1 MNGLIHLR
9 ISRDHLSSESA
20 CVAGWYVGLMWT
32 PKYLVDVVG
41 VSIEASGFVLL
52 LPYILP
58 AAGTLVGG
66 CERSSRAC
74 ADLTARCMRVNRN
87 TPDLNTILCAPAR
100 FLQDTR
106 DFCVAGWCD
115 SLISKGWKI
124 SRARKLMEVI
134 SIGSSIL
141 SLGYFVVEAKPSVFM
156 FTVLNC
162 VNGFFGAFA
171 VAGCVPPSPLLTLAA
186 QARHTLV
193 LLSCLQALLG

>member
-1 MNGLIHLR
+1 MR
-9 ISRDHLSSESA
+9 
-20 CVAGWYVGLMWT
+20 
-32 PKYLVDVVG
+32 
-41 VSIEASGFVLL
+41 GFVW
-52 LPYILP
+52 
-58 AAGTLVGG
+58 
-66 CERSSRAC
+66 
-74 ADLTARCMRVNRN
+74 
-87 TPDLNTILCAPAR
+87 
-100 FLQDTR
+100 
-106 DFCVAGWCD
+106 AGWCD

-171 VAGCVPPSPLLTLAA
+171 VAGCVPSLLLSPLTMAV

-193 LLSCLQALLG
+193 LLSCLHG